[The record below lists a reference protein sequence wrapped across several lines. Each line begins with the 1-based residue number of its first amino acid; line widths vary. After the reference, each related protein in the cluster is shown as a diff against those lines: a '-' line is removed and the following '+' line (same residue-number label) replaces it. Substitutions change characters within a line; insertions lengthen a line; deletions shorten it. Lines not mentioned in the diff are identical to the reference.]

1 MTLALCPPILY
12 LIAVYLVF
20 RIDYISGCGPDLNH
34 RLINEKPQEPD
45 PINSEKPLDQA
56 TKQTKTGLLSK
67 KPVLVFLALSFLLTN
82 PAQAHAGFFSDFFTG
97 LFTVKAQTT
106 TEEELTSQ
114 NSLFLQADTNPE
126 PIKGTS
132 SITIVDGNALLPESG
147 MNDLR
152 DQSGIKILDQKSD
165 LISLYVVHKGD
176 TLSEIA
182 KMFGVSSK
190 TILWANDLPSAKSIK
205 VGQTLVIL
213 PVTGIQHTVAKGETI
228 VSIAKKYDAD
238 VQEFMDFN
246 DLEKGQI
253 LTVGTELIVPGGEMQ
268 LNETPAST
276 IPKSTSINTS
286 SPQRAGSYIRPVVG
300 GRRSQGIHG
309 KNGVDIGS
317 LPVGTPVYAAADG
330 EVILS
335 KYAAGNPW
343 FGGYGNYIIVQHPNG
358 AQTLYAHL
366 SGNKVSRGDKVVQ
379 GQTIGYSGNTG
390 HSTGPHLH
398 FEIRGD
404 IRNPF

>member
-1 MTLALCPPILY
+1 LTISRD
-12 LIAVYLVF
+12 AVQ
-20 RIDYISGCGPDLNH
+20 IEKN

-45 PINSEKPLDQA
+45 PKNSEKPLDQA
-56 TKQTKTGLLSK
+56 TKWQKTGLLSK
-67 KPVLVFLALSFLLTN
+67 KSVLVFLAFSFFLTT

-97 LFTVKAQTT
+97 LFSVKAETISDL
-106 TEEELTSQ
+106 EKDEPNSQ
-114 NSLFLQADTNPE
+114 NSLFLQADTNPD
-126 PIKGTS
+126 PNPTKNDS

-147 MNDLR
+147 MSDVR
-152 DQSGIKILDQKSD
+152 DQSGIKILDKNTD

-182 KMFGVSSK
+182 KMFGVSAK
-190 TILWANDLPSAKSIK
+190 TILWANDLASAKSIK

-213 PVTGIQHTVAKGETI
+213 PVSGIQHTVVKGETI
-228 VSIAKKYDAD
+228 ASISKKYDAD
-238 VQEFMDFN
+238 IQEFMDFN
-246 DLEKGQI
+246 DFEKGQI
-253 LTVGTELIVPGGEMQ
+253 LKVGMNVIVPGGEMQ
-268 LNETPAST
+268 LEEPSAPVTP
-276 IPKSTSINTS
+276 KNTSIYVS
-286 SPQRAGSYIRPVVG
+286 SPTRAGSYIRPVVG

-309 KNGVDIGS
+309 KNGIDIGS
-317 LPVGTPVYAAADG
+317 LPVGTPVFAAADG

-335 KYAAGNPW
+335 KYSASNPW
-343 FGGYGNYIIVQHPNG
+343 FGGYGNYIIIQHPNG

-366 SGNKVSRGDKVVQ
+366 SGNKVSRGDKVAQ

-390 HSTGPHLH
+390 RSTGPHLH